1 MSGGG
6 AAGAQSVSTLSAA
19 IAFTVI
25 FVALAWAVARALV
38 VEIRL
43 GHADAI
49 LVMAGAPVYFGRVAE
64 AGRIF
69 LEGRADKILLT
80 NDGVRGSWSNTLQR
94 NPLYYER
101 ATLRLIQAGVPT
113 SRIELLPGAISGT
126 YDEALLVRRYAQTH
140 ALHSLIIVTS
150 DFHTRRT
157 LLAARHALRGMPI
170 EIGIER
176 AAPFLGGLSPRG
188 WYIVVGESIKLAYY
202 YARYR

>member
-1 MSGGG
+1 VSGGG

-25 FVALAWAVARALV
+25 FVVLAWAVARALV

-43 GHADAI
+43 AHADAI

-113 SRIELLPGAISGT
+113 SRIELLPGDISGT

-157 LLAARHALRGMPI
+157 LLAVRHALRGMPI

-176 AAPFLGGLSPRG
+176 AAPLLGGLSPRG

-202 YARYR
+202 YVRYR

>member
-1 MSGGG
+1 VSGGG

-25 FVALAWAVARALV
+25 FVVLAWAVARALV

-43 GHADAI
+43 AHADAI
-49 LVMAGAPVYFGRVAE
+49 LVMAGAPVYFVRVAE

-113 SRIELLPGAISGT
+113 SRIELLPGDISGT

-157 LLAARHALRGMPI
+157 LLAVRHALRGMPI

-176 AAPFLGGLSPRG
+176 AAPLLGGLSPRG

-202 YARYR
+202 YVRYR

>member
-25 FVALAWAVARALV
+25 FVVLAWAVARALV

-43 GHADAI
+43 AHADAI
-49 LVMAGAPVYFGRVAE
+49 LVMAGAPVYFVRVAE

-113 SRIELLPGAISGT
+113 SRIELLPGDISGT

-157 LLAARHALRGMPI
+157 LLAVRHALRGMPI

-176 AAPFLGGLSPRG
+176 AAPLLGGLSPRG

-202 YARYR
+202 YVRYR